1 MGTLSH
7 GIGRGRDLYGRGL
20 AIAQDLLSPSLI
32 SRLIAI
38 RSVDRY
44 SFSRSLIIHSLDR
57 IKGFHGRV
65 GMLGAMEK
73 PIVWRWATAQP

>member
-7 GIGRGRDLYGRGL
+7 GIFYGI

-38 RSVDRY
+38 RSVDR
-44 SFSRSLIIHSLDR
+44 SLSIRLIGLKDFTE
-57 IKGFHGRV
+57 G
-65 GMLGAMEK
+65 
-73 PIVWRWATAQP
+73 